1 MTAPPSDYLTGMTR
15 HIMEMRPEKFGVLGA
30 YSREM
35 LRAEASEDYAFAL
48 DQLAFRLTTLVLSGQ
63 TVSEHPEVTFTYY
76 TPDTWWDHV
85 KKALW
90 DWRDK
95 QNRRWEG
102 TGYDGQPDTPPPW
115 MILLWP
121 FLVLFPKWGRRYPP
135 RTTPKI
141 VKTTVNFRQAVL
153 YPETDHIPPEFG
165 RPVIYETL
173 DAGAGFGL
181 VPGPSRYL
189 NRHELAREIYQ
200 NWDQPHGSW
209 PNAGTLTP
217 DYVLRELESLGVN
230 VDQLVKRR

>member
-1 MTAPPSDYLTGMTR
+1 MTTPPSGPELLEYVRNQIVLHPEKYGVMGSYS
-15 HIMEMRPEKFGVLGA
+15 MEMLQAQR
-30 YSREM
+30 
-35 LRAEASEDYAFAL
+35 SEDAMLMF

-153 YPETDHIPPEFG
+153 YPETNHIPSEFG
-165 RPVIYETL
+165 RPVIYETM

-181 VPGPSRYL
+181 VPGSSRFL
-189 NRHELAREIYQ
+189 NRHEIASAFYGDPEVNRYI
-200 NWDQPHGSW
+200 SS
-209 PNAGTLTP
+209 PNYGP
-217 DYVLRELESLGVN
+217 DAVLRWLERQGVN